1 MLSGWKKMLQGMS
14 ESMSNLASNAVAD
27 AAISASLTLPTLHS
41 ANEADAWRALGAHNR
56 SCLHTISE
64 NQNNNHASTSQTC
77 DMLLSVCS
85 KMQGRDALVGRLPQD
100 IEVIAESK
108 SAVALLAAELAIMS
122 EELISLTD
130 FLAVFREAHISRTVA
145 KMKKDAAADVERAQK
160 NSHAR
165 VTAAARAR
173 DLRLDTSVNVAS
185 APVSIPTAT
194 SLPSA
199 ASYATA
205 ANAAGF
211 TQAVPTS
218 RFDHSSSAA
227 EVAPEAVSIPPE
239 CIESAGENVVIDF
252 EVMLASEQDG
262 ALPNSSAE
270 GAGCGTTSE

>member
-1 MLSGWKKMLQGMS
+1 MLQDMS
-14 ESMSNLASNAVAD
+14 ESVSNLASNAVAD

-56 SCLHTISE
+56 SCLHAISE
-64 NQNNNHASTSQTC
+64 NQNNNHASSSQTC
-77 DMLLSVCS
+77 AILVSVCS
-85 KMQGRDALVGRLPQD
+85 KLQGRDALVGRLPQD

-130 FLAVFREAHISRTVA
+130 FLAVFREAHISRTAA
-145 KMKKDAAADVERAQK
+145 KLKRDAAADVERAQK

-173 DLRLDTSVNVAS
+173 DLQLDKSVNVAS

-211 TQAVPTS
+211 TQAVPAS

-227 EVAPEAVSIPPE
+227 EVAPRAEAVSTPPE